1 MKHLLPAGWPEP
13 RGYSNGIEATGTQV
27 FVAGMIGWDE
37 HGKFAEGFAGQLRKT
52 LENTLAVLAEA
63 DAGPGD
69 IVRMTWYVTDLDAY
83 RDNLRDIGAAYREV
97 MGKNFPAMA
106 VVGVTG
112 LVEREALLEIETT
125 AVVRRSQSSGS

>member
-13 RGYSNGIEATGTQV
+13 RGYANGIEATGTQV

-37 HGKFAEGFAGQLRKT
+37 QGKFAEGFAGQLKKT

-125 AVVRRSQSSGS
+125 AVVRRSQSSAS

>member
-52 LENTLAVLAEA
+52 LEITLAVLAEA

-125 AVVRRSQSSGS
+125 AVVRRSQCSAS

>member
-125 AVVRRSQSSGS
+125 AVVRRSPSSAS